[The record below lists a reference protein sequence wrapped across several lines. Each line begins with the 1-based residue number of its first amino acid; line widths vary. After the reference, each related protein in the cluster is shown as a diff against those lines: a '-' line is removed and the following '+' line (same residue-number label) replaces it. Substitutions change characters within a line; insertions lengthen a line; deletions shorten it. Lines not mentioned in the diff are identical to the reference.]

1 MKTITETIYLH
12 AVVRETD
19 SEICYVVSDS
29 SMSYTPEYTVCAE
42 QEITFELPDPK
53 TITPLMVSTLQTKKK
68 AMQAASSAAIQE
80 VENQISSLLAL
91 PNHQEVS

>member
-1 MKTITETIYLH
+1 
-12 AVVRETD
+12 
-19 SEICYVVSDS
+19 
-29 SMSYTPEYTVCAE
+29 MSYTPEYTLCDT

-80 VENQISSLLAL
+80 VENQIASLMAI
-91 PNHQEVS
+91 PNLSEA